1 MNIDLTAVA
10 RTPDPERVRDWL
22 AGQRIFISS
31 AMDDTGDERRHV
43 AAAIE
48 AEGARPVWFE
58 ELGRD
63 ADAQEAYL
71 SGVDTSTIYVGIL
84 NELYGR
90 MDETGFS
97 ATETEYNRARE
108 HGQRIGIFVRS
119 DAPRREG
126 HLRQFID
133 RIRVFVTTEN
143 YSDLEDLARRVRR
156 RLHELAAEA
165 LSPWV
170 KLDDLVFRADQIVD
184 RGNEI
189 TVSAQTSDDIVYRLE
204 ALRDQ
209 MHGSR
214 RVRFVYGDRVVDA
227 NLEGVERTV
236 RFGGAADVVIRLAGA
251 TRIQE
256 GGFGRASI
264 GGMTPDDL
272 VESGL
277 RELFFGEAPPR
288 DAHSMGMTQT
298 GIDEDALAEA
308 FGLPNEVVSAV
319 TRLVVAD
326 GLIGSSNAARL
337 TELRI
342 GPAVSGG
349 RNVLLIWEP
358 PAQYGSSVA
367 TRRLEG
373 VWRTS

>member
-1 MNIDLTAVA
+1 
-10 RTPDPERVRDWL
+10 
-22 AGQRIFISS
+22 
-31 AMDDTGDERRHV
+31 MDDTGDERRHV

-48 AEGARPVWFE
+48 TEGARPVWFE

-108 HGQRIGIFVRS
+108 RGQRIGIFVSS

-133 RIRVFVTTEN
+133 RIRVFITTEN
-143 YSDLEDLARRVRR
+143 YSDPEDLARRVRR

-204 ALRDQ
+204 GLRDQ

-251 TRIQE
+251 TRVQE
-256 GGFGRASI
+256 GGFGRASM

-277 RELFFGEAPPR
+277 RELFFGEAPPS
-288 DAHSMGMTQT
+288 DAHSMGMTRT
-298 GIDEDALAEA
+298 GIDGDALAEA
-308 FGLPNEVVSAV
+308 FGLPNEVVGAV

-326 GLIGSSNAARL
+326 GLIGSANAARL
-337 TELRI
+337 TEVRI
-342 GPAVSGG
+342 GPTVSDG

-358 PAQYGSSVA
+358 PAHYGSSVA

-373 VWRTS
+373 IWRMS